1 MIFLPQIICSN
12 IIFYFSKVAWAVH
25 LEVTV
30 HVNSAS
36 VILALQRF
44 IDRQGMSRL
53 LVSDNFKSLKSLDV
67 KIFFI
72 ENREYPE
79 NLF

>member
-1 MIFLPQIICSN
+1 M
-12 IIFYFSKVAWAVH
+12 
-25 LEVTV
+25 EVTV

-67 KIFFI
+67 KIFYI